1 MNKERL
7 LYTVAGAAVALTSV
21 ALVAGYSVRKAKQK
35 SGGVGLL
42 LAGLAGLAVGAALAY
57 KPELDAKRGL
67 TVDELFN
74 DGDMELMQ
82 QNISE
87 VLGVSAEQAEAQ
99 RAPRREIELDEE
111 ATIEDFLSAE
121 A

>member
-21 ALVAGYSVRKAKQK
+21 ALIAGYSVRKAKK
-35 SGGVGLL
+35 KGGVGLL
-42 LAGLAGLAVGAALAY
+42 VAGLAGMAVGAALAY

-87 VLGVSAEQAEAQ
+87 VLGVSAEQAEVQ

-111 ATIEDFLSAE
+111 ATIEDFLPAE

>member
-7 LYTVAGAAVALTSV
+7 LYTVTGAAVALASV
-21 ALVAGYSVRKAKQK
+21 ALVAGYTVRKAKQK
-35 SGGVGLL
+35 SGAAGFL

-82 QNISE
+82 QNITE
-87 VLGVSAEQAEAQ
+87 VLGVSAEQTEEQ
-99 RAPRREIELDEE
+99 RAPRREIQLDEE
-111 ATIEDFLSAE
+111 ATIEDFLPAE